1 MKLKENQPIKI
12 KDDYVVKKSHIEI
25 IDIRDDQ
32 KRKGTTEKPER
43 VYYLW
48 FMFLKLLL
56 EMEKNG
62 MEFTKGNSLKGLK
75 IGKDIKIDKEFYK
88 EWDLESVRSDP
99 FWKWWKKHKS
109 LFENPKIVDVNNL
122 KEWNKKSESHF
133 RYLRIDTRKGYS
145 KIMKDVRNSLD
156 DLKKNKGVLSE
167 KISKY
172 HIYGS
177 PQYDNDILRYN
188 IMVRTLNDEDLIDIF
203 QEERKRLKKIEKS
216 DKGGEDIVDEESG
229 KEMRVSKIWI
239 KEDEWKKGQSRKGEK
254 SFQLDRTENE
264 WWDDERRMKRGKK
277 VITISE
283 KSEREFRSELR
294 TEFRRYIKDSQR
306 ILKGI
311 SQGKYRRMLSL

>member
-32 KRKGTTEKPER
+32 KRKGTTEKTER

-56 EMEKNG
+56 EMEKNR
-62 MEFTKGNSLKGLK
+62 MEFFKGNSLKGLK

-88 EWDLESVRSDP
+88 DWDLESVRSDP

-133 RYLRIDTRKGYS
+133 RYLRIDTRKRYS
-145 KIMKDVRNSLD
+145 NIMRDVRNSLD

-167 KISKY
+167 KFKY
-172 HIYGS
+172 SINGNIR
-177 PQYDNDILRYN
+177 YDNDILRYN
-188 IMVRTLNDEDLIDIF
+188 IMVRTLNGEDLIDIF
-203 QEERKRLKKIEKS
+203 QEERKRLKKIERS
-216 DKGGEDIVDEESG
+216 DKGGEGLVDEKSG
-229 KEMRVSKIWI
+229 KERRVSKIWI

>member
-122 KEWNKKSESHF
+122 KEWNKNSESHF
-133 RYLRIDTRKGYS
+133 RYLRIDTRKRYS
-145 KIMKDVRNSLD
+145 NIMRDVRNSLD

-167 KISKY
+167 KFKY
-172 HIYGS
+172 SINGNIR
-177 PQYDNDILRYN
+177 YDNDILRYN
-188 IMVRTLNDEDLIDIF
+188 IMVRTLNGEDLIDIF
-203 QEERKRLKKIEKS
+203 QEERKRLKKIERS
-216 DKGGEDIVDEESG
+216 DKGGEGLVDEKSG
-229 KEMRVSKIWI
+229 KERRVSKIWI

-254 SFQLDRTENE
+254 SFKLDRTENE
-264 WWDDERRMKRGKK
+264 WWDEERRMKRGKK

>member
-62 MEFTKGNSLKGLK
+62 MEFFKGKSLKGLK

-122 KEWNKKSESHF
+122 KEWNKNSESHF
-133 RYLRIDTRKGYS
+133 RYLRIDTRKRYS
-145 KIMKDVRNSLD
+145 NIMRDVRNSLD

-167 KISKY
+167 KFKY
-172 HIYGS
+172 SINGNIR
-177 PQYDNDILRYN
+177 YDNDILRYN
-188 IMVRTLNDEDLIDIF
+188 IMVRTLNGEDLIDIF
-203 QEERKRLKKIEKS
+203 QEERKRLKKIERS
-216 DKGGEDIVDEESG
+216 DKGGEGLVDEKSG
-229 KEMRVSKIWI
+229 KERRVSKIWI

-254 SFQLDRTENE
+254 SFKLDRTENE

>member
-311 SQGKYRRMLSL
+311 SQGKYRRM

>member
-62 MEFTKGNSLKGLK
+62 MEFFKGKSLKGLK

-109 LFENPKIVDVNNL
+109 LFENPKIVEVDHL
-122 KEWNKKSESHF
+122 KEWKNKSESHF
-133 RYLRIDTRKGYS
+133 RYLRIDTRKRYS
-145 KIMKDVRNSLD
+145 NIMRDVRNSLD

-167 KISKY
+167 KFKY
-172 HIYGS
+172 SINGNIR
-177 PQYDNDILRYN
+177 YDNDILRYN
-188 IMVRTLNDEDLIDIF
+188 IMVRTLNGEDLIDIF
-203 QEERKRLKKIEKS
+203 QEERKRLKKIERS
-216 DKGGEDIVDEESG
+216 DKGGEGLVDEKSG
-229 KEMRVSKIWI
+229 KQRRVSKIWI

>member
-122 KEWNKKSESHF
+122 KEWNKKSETHF
-133 RYLRIDTRKGYS
+133 RYLRIDTRKRYS
-145 KIMKDVRNSLD
+145 NIMRDVRNSLD

-167 KISKY
+167 KFKY
-172 HIYGS
+172 SINGNIR
-177 PQYDNDILRYN
+177 YDNDILRYN
-188 IMVRTLNDEDLIDIF
+188 IMVRTLNGEDLIDIF
-203 QEERKRLKKIEKS
+203 QEERKRLKKIERS
-216 DKGGEDIVDEESG
+216 DKGGEGLLDEKSG

-239 KEDEWKKGQSRKGEK
+239 KEDEWKKGRLRKGEK

>member
-56 EMEKNG
+56 EMEKNR
-62 MEFTKGNSLKGLK
+62 MEFFKGNSLKGLK

-88 EWDLESVRSDP
+88 DWDLESVRSDP

-109 LFENPKIVDVNNL
+109 LFENRKTVEVDHL
-122 KEWNKKSESHF
+122 KEWKKKSEPHY
-133 RYLRIDTRKGYS
+133 RYLRIDTRKRYS
-145 KIMKDVRNSLD
+145 NIMRDVRNSLD

-167 KISKY
+167 KFKY
-172 HIYGS
+172 SINGNIR
-177 PQYDNDILRYN
+177 YDNDILRYN
-188 IMVRTLNDEDLIDIF
+188 IMVRTLNGEDLIDIF
-203 QEERKRLKKIEKS
+203 QEERKRLKKIERS
-216 DKGGEDIVDEESG
+216 DKGGEGLLDEKSG